1 MATDHCKVPDE
12 TEMLQLSAQLEADLL
27 GQYGPLL
34 GGGDLI
40 RALGYPTARAF
51 QQAVVRDLVDV
62 PVFGIPRRRGKFALT
77 KEVAA
82 WLAAQRLGHAPQLD
96 AKGGAA

>member
-1 MATDHCKVPDE
+1 MH
-12 TEMLQLSAQLEADLL
+12 QLAAQLEADLF

-34 GGGDLI
+34 GGGELI

-62 PVFGIPRRRGKFALT
+62 QVFSIRRRRGKFALT

-82 WLAAQRLGHAPQLD
+82 WLAAQRLGRGESLEQS
-96 AKGGAA
+96 GGTT